1 LQLAVFSPAM
11 PKFLILRFSSIGDIV
26 LTSPVVRCLKQQVPD
41 AEVHYA
47 TKKNYAAVIEHNS
60 FIDKKF
66 YLEESLSD
74 LIIQLKEE
82 NYDFIIDLHN
92 NLRTLKIKTR
102 LGVKSYSF
110 DKLNFQKWLMVNFK
124 INKLPPVHIVDRYM
138 ETVNPF
144 GVVNDG
150 KGLDYFL
157 GIDEVQNADK
167 VFNQLPLTHREN
179 FIAFVIGAK
188 HNTKQLPA
196 EKIISICEKINQPIV
211 LLGDK
216 TDFAKG
222 VAIVSG
228 LQLQTSNFKPQTFNA
243 CGMFSLNESA
253 LLLKHASKVITH
265 DTGLMHIA
273 AAFKKPI
280 ISIWGNTIPEFGMY
294 PYYGDYHIKNT
305 KYEILGLS
313 CRPCTKLGFKKCP
326 RGHFKCMLQHS
337 EEAIAQT
344 VLSVQ

>member
-1 LQLAVFSPAM
+1 MS
-11 PKFLILRFSSIGDIV
+11 KFLILRFSSIGDIV
-26 LTSPVVRCLKQQVPD
+26 LTSPVVRCLKQQVPG

-47 TKKNYAAVIEHNS
+47 TKKNFAAVIENNP

-66 YLEESLSD
+66 YLEGDLSD
-74 LIIQLKEE
+74 LIKQLKEE
-82 NYDFIIDLHN
+82 KYDYILDLHN
-92 NLRTLKIKTR
+92 NLRTFQIKSK
-102 LGVKSYSF
+102 LGARSYSF

-124 INKLPPVHIVDRYM
+124 INRLPAVHIVDRYM
-138 ETVNPF
+138 ETVKPF

-157 GIDEVQNADK
+157 GLNEIKNAELI
-167 VFNQLPLTHREN
+167 FNQLPSTHREN

-196 EKIISICEKINQPIV
+196 EKIISTCNKIQKPII

-216 TDFAKG
+216 NDLATGKIICESA
-222 VAIVSG
+222 A
-228 LQLQTSNFKPQTFNA
+228 NTFNA

-253 LLLKHASKVITH
+253 LLLKHATKVITH

-273 AAFKKPI
+273 ASFKKPI
-280 ISIWGNTIPEFGMY
+280 ISIWGNTIPGFGMY
-294 PYYGDYHIKNT
+294 PYYGDAHIQNT
-305 KYEILGLS
+305 KYEVLGLS

-344 VLSVQ
+344 ALSAQ

>member
-1 LQLAVFSPAM
+1 M
-11 PKFLILRFSSIGDIV
+11 PRFLILRFSSIGDIV
-26 LTSPVVRCLKQQVPD
+26 LTSPLVRCLKQQVPG

-47 TKKNYAAVIEHNS
+47 TKKNFSAVIEHNP

-66 YLEESLSD
+66 YLEENLSD
-74 LIIQLKEE
+74 LINQLKAEK
-82 NYDFIIDLHN
+82 YDYIIDLHN
-92 NLRTLKIKTR
+92 NLRTFQIKR
-102 LGVKSYSF
+102 QLGVKSNSF
-110 DKLNFQKWLMVNFK
+110 DKLNFQKWLVVNFK

-138 ETVNPF
+138 ETVKPF

-167 VFNQLPLTHREN
+167 VFNQLPSTHREN

-188 HNTKQLPA
+188 HYTKQLPA
-196 EKIISICEKINQPIV
+196 EKIISICNKIQKPIV

-216 TDFAKG
+216 NDFPKG
-222 VAIVSG
+222 KVICDSA
-228 LQLQTSNFKPQTFNA
+228 TNTFNA
-243 CGMFSLNESA
+243 CGMFLLNESA
-253 LLLKHASKVITH
+253 MLLKHASKVITH

-344 VLSVQ
+344 ALSAL